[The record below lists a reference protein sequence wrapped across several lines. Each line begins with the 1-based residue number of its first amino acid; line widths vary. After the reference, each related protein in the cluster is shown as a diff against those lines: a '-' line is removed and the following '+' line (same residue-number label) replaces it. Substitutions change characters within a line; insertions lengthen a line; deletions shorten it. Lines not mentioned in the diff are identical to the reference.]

1 MAKVINTILSI
12 TDNIS
17 KSIQPAINSVNT
29 AKKQIVALRDQI
41 KEHDK
46 AVDAAK
52 ENIKQIAAQMEEA
65 KKMVLENNT
74 AYKEAVAGIQNFKEA
89 NIEIEKSIKDHQ
101 NELLD
106 LAKQYGANSEQYKMA
121 QKELQALKQ
130 QRRNNIAAIKDQ
142 SENLK
147 RMAENLVEN
156 SDEIKS
162 LKQEEEKQK
171 KAIKETSDAAREKRK
186 RISELSKG
194 MAENTEKIKE
204 SRAKI
209 KEWGKSFITTIDT
222 VIKRA
227 AQFTV
232 ATASLAIGV
241 GLNTSFNLEAYRTQL
256 ETAVKDTERTTELIK
271 KAQTLSITTPFTP
284 EEAIKATATLE
295 AYKID
300 SEKWLSKI
308 ADAAGATNKEMGQAI
323 EAVKDILSKN
333 EFQRMEEFGISKK
346 MLIEA
351 AQLKYGKNKVFKKNG
366 EVKDQ
371 EKLEIVL
378 EEVMTSKF
386 DGGADKLSKTVK
398 GLWSTITGSISM
410 GLAQILGMENGLIK
424 TGSVLD
430 LVREKMKLV
439 ADTLVR
445 WQSDGTINK
454 IAQDFTIAFNKI
466 IKKVVEVYKFI
477 KDNKES
483 ISTFLKIAA
492 SVYILVKAIMTLAA
506 IITAVQ
512 TIKTFI
518 QTSKLLADALLMVR
532 NVVLGVNAA
541 LTANPIGLI
550 VAAIAL
556 IIGALYMLIFHFD
569 LVKAFV
575 IKCWNAFNEFTDNM
589 PLWAEI
595 LFLPLKPLFMLI
607 KTFGKLIEIASKA
620 VGWIKNLFKDEDV
633 QKTVEVKQEIEEEVK
648 EKAKKD
654 VAQKIATSEMPSQSK
669 TFKKQFED
677 KSMNF
682 NKAKALKEASNK
694 VPTTSTK
701 KTPAV
706 QVYMQGDIY
715 GMDDFNEKVNGAI
728 VSALKVNM
736 QNVT

>member
-308 ADAAGATNKEMGQAI
+308 ADAAGATNKEMEQATA
-323 EAVKDILSKN
+323 AVKDILSKN
-333 EFQRMEEFGISKK
+333 EFQGMEEFGISKE

-351 AQLKYGKNKVFKKNG
+351 AQIKYGKNKVFKKNG

-371 EKLEIVL
+371 KKLEIVL

-386 DGGADKLSKTVK
+386 DGGADKLSKTIK

-454 IAQDFTIAFNKI
+454 IAHDFTVVFNKI
-466 IKKVVEVYKFI
+466 IELGTKAYNFLKE
-477 KDNKES
+477 NKEVIGS
-483 ISTFLKIAA
+483 FLRAAAGIYMVVKALMILSGVISAINIILTASPLTWIIAA
-492 SVYILVKAIMTLAA
+492 VLAV
-506 IITAVQ
+506 IGVLY
-512 TIKTFI
+512 
-518 QTSKLLADALLMVR
+518 LL
-532 NVVLGVNAA
+532 
-541 LTANPIGLI
+541 T
-550 VAAIAL
+550 
-556 IIGALYMLIFHFD
+556 FHFD

-575 IKCWNAFNEFTDNM
+575 IKCWTAFNEFTDNM

-595 LFLPLKPLFMLI
+595 LLLPLKPLIILI

>member
-29 AKKQIVALRDQI
+29 AKKQIAALKDQI
-41 KEHDK
+41 KEHDL

-52 ENIKQIAAQMEEA
+52 ENIKKIAAQMEEA

-74 AYKEAVAGIQNFKEA
+74 AYKEAVTGIQNFKEA

-308 ADAAGATNKEMGQAI
+308 ADAAGATNKEMEQATA
-323 EAVKDILSKN
+323 AVKDILSKN
-333 EFQRMEEFGISKK
+333 EFQGMEEFGISKE

-351 AQLKYGKNKVFKKNG
+351 AQIKYGKNKVFKKNG

-371 EKLEIVL
+371 KKLEIVL

-386 DGGADKLSKTVK
+386 DGGADKLSKTIK

-454 IAQDFTIAFNKI
+454 IAHDFTVVFNKI
-466 IKKVVEVYKFI
+466 IELGTKAYNFLKE
-477 KDNKES
+477 NKEVIGS
-483 ISTFLKIAA
+483 FLRAAAGIYMVVKALMILSGVISAINIILTASPLTWIIAA
-492 SVYILVKAIMTLAA
+492 VLAV
-506 IITAVQ
+506 IGVLY
-512 TIKTFI
+512 
-518 QTSKLLADALLMVR
+518 LL
-532 NVVLGVNAA
+532 
-541 LTANPIGLI
+541 T
-550 VAAIAL
+550 
-556 IIGALYMLIFHFD
+556 FHFD

-575 IKCWNAFNEFTDNM
+575 IKCWTAFNEFTDNM

-595 LFLPLKPLFMLI
+595 LLLPLKPLIILI

>member
-17 KSIQPAINSVNT
+17 KSIQPAINSINT
-29 AKKQIVALRDQI
+29 AKKQIAALRDQI

-46 AVDAAK
+46 VVDAAK

-65 KKMVLENNT
+65 KKTILENNT

-308 ADAAGATNKEMGQAI
+308 ADAAGATNKEMEQATA
-323 EAVKDILSKN
+323 AVKDILSKN
-333 EFQRMEEFGISKK
+333 EFQGMEEFGISKE

-351 AQLKYGKNKVFKKNG
+351 AQIKYGKNKVFKKNG

-371 EKLEIVL
+371 KKLEIIL

-386 DGGADKLSKTVK
+386 DGGADKLSKTIK

-454 IAQDFTIAFNKI
+454 IAHDFTVVFNKI
-466 IKKVVEVYKFI
+466 IELGTKAYNFLKE
-477 KDNKES
+477 NKEVIGS
-483 ISTFLKIAA
+483 FLRAAAGIYMVVKALMILSGVISAINIILTASPLTWIIAA
-492 SVYILVKAIMTLAA
+492 VLAV
-506 IITAVQ
+506 IGVLY
-512 TIKTFI
+512 
-518 QTSKLLADALLMVR
+518 LL
-532 NVVLGVNAA
+532 
-541 LTANPIGLI
+541 T
-550 VAAIAL
+550 
-556 IIGALYMLIFHFD
+556 FHFD

-633 QKTVEVKQEIEEEVK
+633 QKTVEVKQQVEEEVK

-654 VAQKIATSEMPSQSK
+654 IAQKIATSEMPSQSK

-694 VPTTSTK
+694 VPTAATK

>member
-29 AKKQIVALRDQI
+29 AKKQIAALKDQI
-41 KEHDK
+41 KEHDL

-52 ENIKQIAAQMEEA
+52 ENIKKIAAQMEEA

-74 AYKEAVAGIQNFKEA
+74 AYKEAVTGIQNFKEA

-130 QRRNNIAAIKDQ
+130 QRKDNVAAIKEQ
-142 SENLK
+142 SQNLK
-147 RMAENLVEN
+147 GMAENLIEN
-156 SDEIKS
+156 SDKIKA

-171 KAIKETSDAAREKRK
+171 KAMKETSDAAREKRK
-186 RISELSKG
+186 QISELSKG
-194 MAENTEKIKE
+194 ISENTEKIKE

-209 KEWGKSFITTIDT
+209 KEWGKSFISTIDSA
-222 VIKRA
+222 IKRA

-241 GLNTSFNLEAYRTQL
+241 GLNTSFNLEASRTQL
-256 ETAVKDTERTTELIK
+256 ETAVKDTERTTELMK
-271 KAQTLSITTPFTP
+271 KAQDLSVVTPFTP
-284 EEAIKATATLE
+284 EEVIQATATLE

-300 SEKWLSKI
+300 SEKWLSKV
-308 ADAAGATNKEMGQAI
+308 ADAAGAANKGIDQAT

-386 DGGADKLSKTVK
+386 DGGADKLSKTIK
-398 GLWSTITGSISM
+398 GVWSTVTGAISQS
-410 GLAQILGMENGLIK
+410 LAQIMGMELGIIK

-430 LVREKMKLV
+430 LLKTKLQLV
-439 ADTLVR
+439 AETLNK
-445 WQSDGTINK
+445 WQKDGTINK
-454 IAQDFTIAFNKI
+454 IAHDFTVAFNKI
-466 IKKVVEVYKFI
+466 IKLGGKVYNFLKE
-477 KDNKES
+477 NKEVIGS
-483 ISTFLKIAA
+483 FLRAAAGIYVVVKALMILSGVISAINIILAASPLTWIIAA
-492 SVYILVKAIMTLAA
+492 VLAV
-506 IITAVQ
+506 IGVLY
-512 TIKTFI
+512 
-518 QTSKLLADALLMVR
+518 LL
-532 NVVLGVNAA
+532 
-541 LTANPIGLI
+541 T
-550 VAAIAL
+550 
-556 IIGALYMLIFHFD
+556 FHFD

-575 IKCWNAFNEFTDNM
+575 IKCWATFNEFIDNM
-589 PLWAEI
+589 PFWAEM
-595 LFLPLKPLFMLI
+595 LLLPLKPIFMLI
-607 KTFGKLIEIASKA
+607 KAFGKLIEIGAKA
-620 VGWIKNLFKDEDV
+620 WKWISNLSKDEDI
-633 QKTVEVKQEIEEEVK
+633 QKTVEVKQQVEEEVK

-654 VAQKIATSEMPSQSK
+654 VTQKIATSEIPSQSK
-669 TFKKQFED
+669 TFKKQFEG

-682 NKAKALKEASNK
+682 NKAKAIKEASSK
-694 VPTTSTK
+694 VPTATAN

>member
-29 AKKQIVALRDQI
+29 AKKQIAELKDQI
-41 KEHDK
+41 KEHDL

-65 KKMVLENNT
+65 KKTVLENNT
-74 AYKEAVAGIQNFKEA
+74 AYKEAVTGIQNFKEA
-89 NIEIEKSIKDHQ
+89 NVEIEKSIRDHQ
-101 NELLD
+101 NELLN
-106 LAKQYGANSEQYKMA
+106 LSKQYGANSEQYKMA

-130 QRRNNIAAIKDQ
+130 QRKDNVASIKEQ
-142 SENLK
+142 SQSLK
-147 RMAENLVEN
+147 GMAENLIEN
-156 SDEIKS
+156 SDKVKA

-171 KAIKETSDAAREKRK
+171 KAMKETSDAAREKRK
-186 RISELSKG
+186 QISELSKG
-194 MAENTEKIKE
+194 ISENTEKIKE

-209 KEWGKSFITTIDT
+209 KEWGKSFISTIDSS
-222 VIKRA
+222 IKRA

-232 ATASLAIGV
+232 AIASLAIGV

-284 EEAIKATATLE
+284 EEAIQATATLE

-308 ADAAGATNKEMGQAI
+308 ADAAGATNKEMGQAT

-333 EFQRMEEFGISKK
+333 EFQRIEEFGISKK

-430 LVREKMKLV
+430 IVREKMKLV
-439 ADTLVR
+439 ADTLVK

-454 IAQDFTIAFNKI
+454 IAKDFTIAFNKI
-466 IKKVVEVYKFI
+466 IKLGGEVYNFLKE
-477 KDNKES
+477 NKEVIGSFLRAAAS
-483 ISTFLKIAA
+483 IYVVVKALMILSGIVSAINIILAASPLTWIIAA
-492 SVYILVKAIMTLAA
+492 VLAV
-506 IITAVQ
+506 IGVLY
-512 TIKTFI
+512 
-518 QTSKLLADALLMVR
+518 LL
-532 NVVLGVNAA
+532 
-541 LTANPIGLI
+541 T
-550 VAAIAL
+550 
-556 IIGALYMLIFHFD
+556 FHFD

-589 PLWAEI
+589 PFWAEI
-595 LFLPLKPLFMLI
+595 LLLPLKPLFMLI

-633 QKTVEVKQEIEEEVK
+633 QKTVEVKQQVEEEVK

-654 VAQKIATSEMPSQSK
+654 VAQKIATSEIPSQSK
-669 TFKKQFED
+669 TFKKQFEG

-682 NKAKALKEASNK
+682 NKAKAIKEASSK
-694 VPTTSTK
+694 VPTATAN

>member
-29 AKKQIVALRDQI
+29 AKKQIVALKDQI
-41 KEHDK
+41 KEHDL

-52 ENIKQIAAQMEEA
+52 ENIKQIATQMEEA
-65 KKMVLENNT
+65 KKMILENNT
-74 AYKEAVAGIQNFKEA
+74 AYKEAVTGIKNFKEA

-121 QKELQALKQ
+121 QRELQALKQ
-130 QRRNNIAAIKDQ
+130 QRRNNITAIKDQ

-147 RMAENLVEN
+147 KMAEDLIEN
-156 SDEIKS
+156 SDEIKN

-171 KAIKETSDAAREKRK
+171 KAMKETSDAAREKRK
-186 RISELSKG
+186 RISELSRG
-194 MAENTEKIKE
+194 MVENTEKIKE

-209 KEWGKSFITTIDT
+209 KEWGKSFIATIDSA
-222 VIKRA
+222 VKRA

-232 ATASLAIGV
+232 AIASLAMGV

-308 ADAAGATNKEMGQAI
+308 ADAAGATNKEMEQATA
-323 EAVKDILSKN
+323 AVKDILSKN
-333 EFQRMEEFGISKK
+333 EFQGMEEFGISKE

-386 DGGADKLSKTVK
+386 DGGADKLSKTIK

-430 LVREKMKLV
+430 LLREKMKLV

-454 IAQDFTIAFNKI
+454 IAQDFTVVFNKI
-466 IKKVVEVYKFI
+466 IELGTKAYNFLKE
-477 KDNKES
+477 NKEVIGS
-483 ISTFLKIAA
+483 FLKATAGIYMVVKALMILSGVISAINIILAASPLTWIIAA
-492 SVYILVKAIMTLAA
+492 VLAV
-506 IITAVQ
+506 IGVLY
-512 TIKTFI
+512 
-518 QTSKLLADALLMVR
+518 LL
-532 NVVLGVNAA
+532 
-541 LTANPIGLI
+541 T
-550 VAAIAL
+550 
-556 IIGALYMLIFHFD
+556 FHFD

-575 IKCWNAFNEFTDNM
+575 IKCWTAFNEFTDNM

-595 LFLPLKPLFMLI
+595 LLLPLKPLIILI

-669 TFKKQFED
+669 IFKKQFED

-694 VPTTSTK
+694 VPTAATK